1 MIKEKKYTKMNIG
14 FDCDSKRMLLS
25 LSQEYNK
32 PMAEIIRMLL
42 KPRYAYSTLNKL
54 IEDGF

>member
-1 MIKEKKYTKMNIG
+1 MKKYTKMNIG

-54 IEDGF
+54 IEDGNR